1 MAADRY
7 FAHGWEQYF
16 TELTSFVGDL
26 SRHEGTTN
34 ENYTEF
40 AIDRIEMCIVNL
52 SSFIHHLE
60 VAVVAVGDEEQGTIR
75 RYLSL
80 LSDLKELMIII
91 LR

>member
-7 FAHGWEQYF
+7 FARGWEQYF
-16 TELTSFVGDL
+16 TDLTLFFVNEL
-26 SRHEGTTN
+26 SRHEGTAN

-40 AIDRIEMCIVNL
+40 VIDRMEMCIVNL

-60 VAVVAVGDEEQGTIR
+60 VAAVSDEEQDTIR

-80 LSDLKELMIII
+80 TLK
-91 LR
+91 